1 MTALN
6 LIGLGG
12 LKESGKDSAA
22 KALVDEL
29 GWRKD
34 SVSLAIDSFT
44 RLVDPFVLVDADRG
58 CRLVR
63 YSEYVD
69 SETYCGGD
77 FDLAKKHPEIRRL
90 LQAVGGSV
98 RTVDAEA
105 WSSRAE
111 QRMVETLS
119 AGGGYAMTGVRFQ
132 TEIDVVRRHG
142 GLLVWVSRPDHDDHS
157 DTDVTENSVGPEDF
171 DIVIVNDGTL
181 EELRA
186 QILDLVRSII

>member
-22 KALVDEL
+22 EALVDEL

-44 RLVDPFVLVDADRG
+44 RLVDPFVDIAPNRPPM
-58 CRLVR
+58 R
-63 YSEYVD
+63 YSQYVD
-69 SETYCGGD
+69 EACKGN
-77 FDLAKKHPEIRRL
+77 FDLAKQHPEVRRV
-90 LQAVGGSV
+90 LQAVGSAV
-98 RTVDAEA
+98 RTIDPEA

-111 QRMVETLS
+111 QRMLETLS
-119 AGGGYAMTGVRFQ
+119 AGGRYALTGVRFQ
-132 TEIDVVRRHG
+132 TEIEVIRRHG

-186 QILDLVRSII
+186 QVLDLARSVVV

>member
-22 KALVDEL
+22 EALVDEL

-44 RLVDPFVLVDADRG
+44 RLIDPFVDIAQG
-58 CRLVR
+58 QPPMR
-63 YSEYVD
+63 YSQYVD
-69 SETYCGGD
+69 EACKGD
-77 FDLAKKHPEIRRL
+77 FDLSKQHPEVRRV
-90 LQAVGGSV
+90 LQAVGSAV
-98 RTVDAEA
+98 RTIDPEA

-111 QRMVETLS
+111 QRMLETLS
-119 AGGGYAMTGVRFQ
+119 AGGSYALTGVRFQ
-132 TEIDVVRRHG
+132 TEIEVIRRNG

-181 EELRA
+181 EELHA
-186 QILDLVRSII
+186 QILDIARSIII